1 MTEKNKDRL
10 VYSVTIP
17 LLICL
22 IPIFVA
28 WKSTRSEE
36 IQKLKEQKADKIE
49 VKEQIQDVNNK
60 IDSKL
65 DQEVFQTYIKNNDQ
79 LLLQMSQQIQ
89 FLYEAEINKKK

>member
-36 IQKLKEQKADKIE
+36 IQKLKENTEPKHIDFRHTPSTILDELLKI
-49 VKEQIQDVNNK
+49 IQ
-60 IDSKL
+60 
-65 DQEVFQTYIKNNDQ
+65 
-79 LLLQMSQQIQ
+79 
-89 FLYEAEINKKK
+89 